1 MSNFPISITNF
12 LFTELDDGKILTGN
26 PVIFDGK
33 NQFSGYDF
41 PLNQSIDLWILPS
54 GNLT

>member
-33 NQFSGYDF
+33 NQFFGYDF